1 MFNFGFTE
9 QMMLTFFICHIIGM
23 SSACSN
29 PVLYGFLNENFA
41 KGRQSE
47 IRFVKK
53 KKQGHTLQRRSDY
66 ICIPRNETAQL

>member
-9 QMMLTFFICHIIGM
+9 QKMLTFFICHIIGM

-53 KKQGHTLQRRSDY
+53 KNGPHTAKKIRLHMYTQK
-66 ICIPRNETAQL
+66 